1 MNGLRTSPDGTASR
15 SRKRRKGLS
24 CGHSVYE
31 TTLLSLLLLSVL
43 TGVVL
48 FGAVR
53 AWSVSIVLL
62 PLALVSIGYAL
73 RPCFNS
79 DARRI
84 SLPPGLGWLLLFF
97 AYAFVRMFWAEVNY
111 EAVLDAVKIGGFVLA
126 YAVWAG
132 LGGRYGRW
140 RWVFGLLIFFI
151 TLFAWYALIQDV
163 HGSTGV
169 LMLKRPVGYGMRAS
183 GSYMCPNHFANL
195 LGLVSCVCVGLLFM
209 RAAGAVLRIL
219 SLYSLMLLIPVN
231 YLTQSRS
238 GWIGMVMGILTVSF
252 LVLWRRS
259 RRLFFLAL
267 VIIPILLGAAG
278 GVLWTKSDMVRER
291 IEGMNLSSPDG
302 SVQFR
307 LVIWR
312 ETLTMIQDAPWWGHG
327 GGVFRWLH
335 PRYKTSGLQE
345 LWARY
350 PHNEY
355 LQLAAEYGI
364 VGLLLVSLAVL
375 VFLWK
380 MLKTV
385 FTAER
390 ERDATM
396 AALALGA
403 LATGLAHA
411 FFDFNFHVFANNMT
425 LALVVGVAVSC
436 MTGEGEPN
444 SGKVNIW
451 KGIVYCAGLFLIAV
465 FVLAYSLRLGVSYW
479 YAWIGQRQSLL
490 FQEEQA
496 KTSYEQALCWMPE
509 YWVPLLKEAEI
520 YRGRS
525 MWERDAKEREVLAD
539 QAHVL
544 YDRALRLNPYE
555 TDIQYGKSQL
565 YGMHGDRA
573 AAIACLQEVL
583 DVAPNEVF
591 FLNQMGIQLRL
602 AGRLDEAKAYFQRAM
617 QLNPNEISAMNLRL
631 IRRAE
636 ERTDTSLN
644 Q

>member
-1 MNGLRTSPDGTASR
+1 
-15 SRKRRKGLS
+15 
-24 CGHSVYE
+24 
-31 TTLLSLLLLSVL
+31 
-43 TGVVL
+43 
-48 FGAVR
+48 
-53 AWSVSIVLL
+53 
-62 PLALVSIGYAL
+62 
-73 RPCFNS
+73 
-79 DARRI
+79 
-84 SLPPGLGWLLLFF
+84 
-97 AYAFVRMFWAEVNY
+97 
-111 EAVLDAVKIGGFVLA
+111 
-126 YAVWAG
+126 
-132 LGGRYGRW
+132 
-140 RWVFGLLIFFI
+140 
-151 TLFAWYALIQDV
+151 
-163 HGSTGV
+163 
-169 LMLKRPVGYGMRAS
+169 
-183 GSYMCPNHFANL
+183 
-195 LGLVSCVCVGLLFM
+195 
-209 RAAGAVLRIL
+209 
-219 SLYSLMLLIPVN
+219 
-231 YLTQSRS
+231 
-238 GWIGMVMGILTVSF
+238 
-252 LVLWRRS
+252 
-259 RRLFFLAL
+259 
-267 VIIPILLGAAG
+267 
-278 GVLWTKSDMVRER
+278 
-291 IEGMNLSSPDG
+291 
-302 SVQFR
+302 
-307 LVIWR
+307 
-312 ETLTMIQDAPWWGHG
+312 MIQDAPWWGHG